1 MTQTNNINKT
11 NNIMNTELVK
21 KYTAHST
28 KVLQKMTK
36 VKTGEELEAVNAV
49 LSKRGHQATV
59 YQDSSRVIINP
70 TETSPYKEENG
81 ITEEEEKAQAKEE
94 KAQAKEEKAQAK
106 EEKAQAKEE
115 KTSAKAKTQG
125 KKEQKPLKKTRPRE
139 EAEQLRQKALLYK
152 GHRVTVK
159 TFVGHQEVTG
169 TIIGVRLDPRS
180 NFVQYRIKLENGTI
194 IGKGVDSPDVP
205 SITEVEGESAA
216 EALVST
222 GD

>member
-1 MTQTNNINKT
+1 
-11 NNIMNTELVK
+11 MNTELIK
-21 KYTAHST
+21 KYTSYST

-36 VKTGEELEAVNAV
+36 VKTGEELEAINAV

-59 YQDSSRVIINP
+59 YQDSSRVIVNL
-70 TETSPYKEENG
+70 TETPQYKEENG
-81 ITEEEEKAQAKEE
+81 ITPEEEKAQAKEE
-94 KAQAKEEKAQAK
+94 KKDQAKEEKNL
-106 EEKAQAKEE
+106 
-115 KTSAKAKTQG
+115 AKAKTQS
-125 KKEQKPLKKTRPRE
+125 KKEQKPLKKARTRE

-180 NFVQYRIKLENGTI
+180 NFVQYRIKLEDGII

-205 SITEVEGESAA
+205 SITEVEETSAT
-216 EALVST
+216 ETPVSN

>member
-1 MTQTNNINKT
+1 
-11 NNIMNTELVK
+11 MNTELIK
-21 KYTAHST
+21 KYTTYST

-36 VKTGEELEAVNAV
+36 VKTGEELEAINAV

-59 YQDSSRVIINP
+59 YQDSSRVIVNL
-70 TETSPYKEENG
+70 TETPQYKEENG
-81 ITEEEEKAQAKEE
+81 ITPEEEKAQAKEE
-94 KAQAKEEKAQAK
+94 KKVQAKEEKNL
-106 EEKAQAKEE
+106 
-115 KTSAKAKTQG
+115 AKAKTQS
-125 KKEQKPLKKTRPRE
+125 KKEQKPLKKARTRE

-159 TFVGHQEVTG
+159 TFIGNQEVTG

-180 NFVQYRIKLENGTI
+180 NFVQYRIKLEDGTI

-205 SITEVEGESAA
+205 SITGIEEKSAT
-216 EALVST
+216 ETPVSN

>member
-1 MTQTNNINKT
+1 
-11 NNIMNTELVK
+11 MNTELIK
-21 KYTAHST
+21 KYTTYST

-36 VKTGEELEAVNAV
+36 VKTGEELEAINAV

-59 YQDSSRVIINP
+59 YQDSSRVIVNL
-70 TETSPYKEENG
+70 TETPQYKEENG
-81 ITEEEEKAQAKEE
+81 ITTGEEKAQAKEE
-94 KAQAKEEKAQAK
+94 KKDQAKEEKNL
-106 EEKAQAKEE
+106 
-115 KTSAKAKTQG
+115 AKAKTQS
-125 KKEQKPLKKTRPRE
+125 KKEQKPLKKARTRE

-180 NFVQYRIKLENGTI
+180 NFVQYRIKLEDGII

-205 SITEVEGESAA
+205 SITEIEETSATETSA
-216 EALVST
+216 SN

>member
-1 MTQTNNINKT
+1 
-11 NNIMNTELVK
+11 MNTELIK
-21 KYTAHST
+21 KYTTYST

-36 VKTGEELEAVNAV
+36 VKTGEELEAINTV

-70 TETSPYKEENG
+70 TETPQYKEENG
-81 ITEEEEKAQAKEE
+81 ITPGEEKAQAKEE
-94 KAQAKEEKAQAK
+94 KKDQAKEGKNLD
-106 EEKAQAKEE
+106 
-115 KTSAKAKTQG
+115 KAKTQS
-125 KKEQKPLKKTRPRE
+125 KKEQKPLKKARTRE

-180 NFVQYRIKLENGTI
+180 NFVQYRIKLEDGII

-205 SITEVEGESAA
+205 SITEVEETSAT
-216 EALVST
+216 EAPTSN

>member
-81 ITEEEEKAQAKEE
+81 ITEE
-94 KAQAKEEKAQAK
+94 

>member
-1 MTQTNNINKT
+1 
-11 NNIMNTELVK
+11 MNTELIK
-21 KYTAHST
+21 KYTTYST

-36 VKTGEELEAVNAV
+36 AKTGEELEAINTV

-59 YQDSSRVIINP
+59 YQDPSRVIINL
-70 TETSPYKEENG
+70 TETPQYKEENG
-81 ITEEEEKAQAKEE
+81 ITPGEEKAQAKEE
-94 KAQAKEEKAQAK
+94 KKDQAKGGKNL
-106 EEKAQAKEE
+106 
-115 KTSAKAKTQG
+115 AKAKTQSKTQS
-125 KKEQKPLKKTRPRE
+125 KKEQKPLKKARTRE

-152 GHRVTVK
+152 GHRVMVK

-180 NFVQYRIKLENGTI
+180 NFVQYRIKLEDGTI

-205 SITEVEGESAA
+205 SITEVEETSAT
-216 EALVST
+216 ETPVSN

>member
-1 MTQTNNINKT
+1 
-11 NNIMNTELVK
+11 MNTELIK
-21 KYTAHST
+21 KYTTYST

-36 VKTGEELEAVNAV
+36 VKTGEELEAINAV

-59 YQDSSRVIINP
+59 YQDSSRVIVNL
-70 TETSPYKEENG
+70 TETPQYKEENG
-81 ITEEEEKAQAKEE
+81 ITPGEEKAQAKEE
-94 KAQAKEEKAQAK
+94 KKDQAKEEKNL
-106 EEKAQAKEE
+106 
-115 KTSAKAKTQG
+115 AKAKTQS
-125 KKEQKPLKKTRPRE
+125 KKEQKPLKKARTRE

-180 NFVQYRIKLENGTI
+180 NFVQYRIKLEDGTI

-205 SITEVEGESAA
+205 SITEVEETSAT
-216 EALVST
+216 EAPASN